1 LGSVFFAGSFFDW
14 FGVVLCSE
22 MVLGQSRRV
31 AFNCLRRL
39 VSTTGVV
46 VEPNETPLKR
56 TSVDPAEIQRF
67 AVMANEWLDENGP
80 MKILHAFNR
89 VRIPWIVDEL
99 KKVNLDILRNLT
111 LFQHRT
117 VVVNERE
124 PLKGLKLLDVG
135 SGCGILSFPLT
146 RLGAQV
152 DGLEPS
158 ESCVQAT
165 DAIKNRLLTEE
176 CRKRV
181 NFLPSTVEE
190 HCVRNSE
197 GILFHSYHLLIVVFS
212 L

>member
-1 LGSVFFAGSFFDW
+1 LDCWRIEKGNQF
-14 FGVVLCSE
+14 
-22 MVLGQSRRV
+22 
-31 AFNCLRRL
+31 
-39 VSTTGVV
+39 
-46 VEPNETPLKR
+46 LKN
-56 TSVDPAEIQRF
+56 TLI
-67 AVMANEWLDENGP
+67 
-80 MKILHAFNR
+80 IL
-89 VRIPWIVDEL
+89 
-99 KKVNLDILRNLT
+99 

-117 VVVNERE
+117 VAVDQRE

-135 SGCGILSFPLT
+135 SGCGILSFPLA

-165 DAIKNRLLTEE
+165 DAIKNRLLTEK

-197 GILFHSYHLLIVVFS
+197 GKMEMCSKFLIYLF
-212 L
+212 